1 MSWHR
6 DENRKSALQGN
17 GVDRTALKTS
27 TPSACQKGSQNN
39 MSVLLENIVL
49 SVYFLAL
56 TVLFIFGA
64 NGFLMVYYYRKYRS
78 VKGDKPAPLRRFP
91 KVTVQLPIYNE
102 YYVVER
108 LIKAA
113 SVLNYPKAHLE
124 IQVLDDSTDETVEVS
139 RRWVQH
145 FREQGFDIVLLPRKE
160 RRGYKAGALRDGLA
174 VAKGEF
180 IAIFDADFVPP
191 KDFLRNTLPY
201 FRNERVGMV
210 QTRWGHLNK
219 DFSMLTRSQAIGL
232 DGHFVVEQAARN
244 RAGFFINFNG
254 TAGVWRKACIEDS
267 GNWQD
272 DTLTEDL
279 DLSYRAQLRGWKFK
293 YLLDTVSPAE
303 IPSDIVGL
311 KSQQY
316 RWTKGAIETAKKN
329 LPEVWRSKLS
339 FGIKLQSTIHLTNNL
354 VFPLIFL
361 VALLNLPI
369 VLLKHSGNHA
379 LYFAISSIFVLAFL
393 GSFLMYLISQKEIY
407 PDWRRRIWY
416 FPIFMAGSMGLC
428 ISNTC
433 AILLGLFNKR
443 TEFLRTPKYKIESGR
458 DHFIG
463 KRYHG
468 RVRSSG
474 VWEALLM
481 IYSFFA
487 IVVAFYYAEYAAL
500 PFQMLFCFG
509 FGFIASLSLKHS
521 LGKNWYLKHVKF
533 KESKSSVNLCNA
545 SFHL

>member
-1 MSWHR
+1 MF
-6 DENRKSALQGN
+6 AF
-17 GVDRTALKTS
+17 
-27 TPSACQKGSQNN
+27 
-39 MSVLLENIVL
+39 LENVVL
-49 SVYFLAL
+49 SVYFIAL
-56 TVLFIFGA
+56 TILFVFGA
-64 NGFLMVYYYRKYRS
+64 HGYVMVYYYKKYR
-78 VKGDKPAPLRRFP
+78 PATKKRLVPLRRSP
-91 KVTVQLPIYNE
+91 MVTVQLPVFNE

-108 LIKAA
+108 LIKATCA
-113 SVLNYPKAHLE
+113 IDYPKDCLE
-124 IQVLDDSTDETVEVS
+124 IQVLDDSTDDTLEVS
-139 RRWVQH
+139 RRWVEH
-145 FREQGFDIVLLPRKE
+145 FRAEGYNISLLARKE
-160 RRGYKAGALRDGLA
+160 RRGYKAGALREGLA
-174 VAKGEF
+174 VARGEF

-191 KDFLRNTLPY
+191 KDFLRRTLPY
-201 FRNERVGMV
+201 FDEAQVGMV

-219 DFSMLTRSQAIGL
+219 DFSMLTRAQAIGL
-232 DGHFVVEQAARN
+232 DGHFVVEQTARH

-254 TAGVWRKACIEDS
+254 TAGVWRRLCIEDA
-267 GNWQD
+267 GNWAD

-279 DLSYRAQLRGWKFK
+279 DLSYRAQLRGWKFH

-329 LPEVWRSKLS
+329 LPGVWRAKLPL
-339 FGIKLQSTIHLTNNL
+339 GIKLQSTIHLTNNL

-369 VLLKHSGNHA
+369 VLLKHSGNHT
-379 LYFAISSIFVLAFL
+379 LYFAISSIFVFAFL
-393 GSFLMYLISQKEIY
+393 GSFLMYLISQKEIN

-428 ISNTC
+428 LNNTR
-433 AILLGLFNKR
+433 AILLGLFNRR
-443 TEFLRTPKYKIESGR
+443 TEFLRTPKYKIESES

-468 RVRSSG
+468 RAHSSG

-481 IYSFFA
+481 IHCFCA

-521 LGKNWYLKHVKF
+521 VWPHVRQSIS
-533 KESKSSVNLCNA
+533 KETFFWSRPKSVLEVN
-545 SFHL
+545 